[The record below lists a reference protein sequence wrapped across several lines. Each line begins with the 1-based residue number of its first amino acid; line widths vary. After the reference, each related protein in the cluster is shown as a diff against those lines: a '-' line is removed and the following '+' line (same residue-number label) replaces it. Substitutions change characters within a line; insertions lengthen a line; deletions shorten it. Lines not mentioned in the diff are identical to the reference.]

1 MTPSPFF
8 SRYVIEWLA
17 AQTMTRAQQMVV
29 DEVKSRVENGDLG
42 DYEGGLFKDSFKGSS
57 SKDRIV
63 AAGVDLGVV
72 VATKREIVGL
82 LDKMGTPGST
92 KGNAFKYYYGVWKGR
107 RIAIV
112 QTGEGLDAARRGTEA
127 LLQAFRP
134 ARVASIGFAR
144 RVGTTLK
151 RLSLFAPDRIL
162 AADGSVVDLRRLAIS
177 SEKSDDVETPAESS
191 STSVET
197 PSDGSSPEISNP
209 ETEASSDGSEAE
221 KGTVPNPF
229 LEFASS
235 FQSGALLSLDAE
247 KPTARQRDGV
257 VAYDHSTLAVAE
269 VCAQAGAPFMPLRI
283 VYDVASQKTS
293 REAANV
299 VKNNQTFA
307 RSLGALVGATLKKP
321 SSLVDVCKIKEEE
334 LKAADKLA
342 DAICRILAA
351 VVVPAGR

>member
-1 MTPSPFF
+1 
-8 SRYVIEWLA
+8 
-17 AQTMTRAQQMVV
+17 MTRAQQMVV
-29 DEVKSRVENGDLG
+29 DEVKSRVESGDLG
-42 DYEGGLFKDSFKGSS
+42 DYEGVLFKDSFKGSS

-82 LDKMGTPGST
+82 LDKMGTPNSS
-92 KGNAFKYYYGVWKGR
+92 KGNSFKYYFGAWKGR

-127 LLQAFRP
+127 LLQAFHP

-144 RVGTTLK
+144 SVSPSLK
-151 RLSLFAPDRIL
+151 SFSLFAPDRL
-162 AADGSVVDLRRLAIS
+162 VAADCSIVDLRRLAIS
-177 SEKSDDVETPAESS
+177 TEKTDDAERSSESPPTSSETLSDNLPQTVSNQESDPMSDV
-191 STSVET
+191 
-197 PSDGSSPEISNP
+197 SDMG
-209 ETEASSDGSEAE
+209 
-221 KGTVPNPF
+221 KKTVPNPF
-229 LEFASS
+229 LEFTAT

-247 KPTARQRDGV
+247 KPTARQRDGIA
-257 VAYDHSTLAVAE
+257 AYDHSTLAVAE
-269 VCAQAGAPFMPLRI
+269 VCVQAGAPFMPLRI
-283 VYDVASQKTS
+283 IYDVASRQTS

-299 VKNNQTFA
+299 VRNNQTFA

-321 SSLVDVCKIKEEE
+321 SALVDVCKIKEEE

-351 VVVPAGR
+351 VVPAGR